1 MSCGFTHGSLTGGIK
16 ETQEILNFSAKHNI
30 VLDIELI
37 KLQAIN
43 EAYGRMLK
51 RDVTYRFVSD
61 MASIK

>member
-1 MSCGFTHGSLTGGIK
+1 M
-16 ETQEILNFSAKHNI
+16 LNLSGKHNI

-37 KLQAIN
+37 KMQAIN

-51 RDVTYRFVSD
+51 REVTYRFVSD